1 MQPHTE
7 NTLVD
12 RLLRSNVL
20 QAEWVLWFLLVIFG
34 IVVIV
39 VLWKILYFVRNA
51 MLNRKVDAAV
61 DAMLGSG
68 DLDAFRAALT
78 GKTSV
83 EGELLAEAMR
93 HADNGPEAFQ
103 GVFDAALLDG
113 KVRMERGLVF
123 LGNVG
128 SNAPFVGLFGTVL
141 GVIKAFNDLSLET
154 KAGAAAVMAGIA
166 EALVATAVGL
176 AVAIPAVLAFNYLQ
190 RQVKG
195 VSNRANAMSQRV
207 LVRLRQLQPE
217 G

>member
-1 MQPHTE
+1 MQTQSPTI
-7 NTLVD
+7 VD
-12 RLLRSNVL
+12 RLLRSDLL
-20 QAEWVLWFLLVIFG
+20 QAEWVLWFLLAVFG
-34 IVVIV
+34 VVVVV
-39 VLWKILYFVRNA
+39 VLWKGLYFARNA
-51 MLNRKVDAAV
+51 MLARRVGKAV
-61 DAMLGSG
+61 DALLAGG
-68 DLDAFRAALT
+68 EVGAFREALS
-78 GKTSV
+78 GQTSV
-83 EGELLAEAMR
+83 EGEVLAEAMH

-113 KVRMERGLVF
+113 KARMERGLVF

-154 KAGAAAVMAGIA
+154 KDGAAAVMAGIS

-190 RQVKG
+190 REVRSVQ
-195 VSNRANAMSQRV
+195 NRAIALSQRV

-217 G
+217 V